1 MIHYRGVRAVKP
13 FILSAFLLVAGVA
26 WSQADDGRDA
36 IMPSELRE
44 IVADNKIIYGSKVD
58 FDAWTIF
65 GKGFEMLF
73 APRTFRKNW
82 PFYGYAVPK
91 NKKPTGLCDQLK
103 ERHPNLTIGEA
114 AMVLSKEYNATSDST
129 SFGYIGF
136 PVKSVAVPL
145 VAPAENK
152 VSQSVLEYPE
162 LRIRDI
168 CSWLEELPNQTMLR
182 IGALPY
188 DLPEGNWAKVSVP
201 SGDLLTL
208 MAGKVG
214 DPNDTGTTPSL
225 VWSELNEAA
234 ETGRKIVWTPVS
246 RNNPPANPLIKNGYI
261 WWRYTPKSKSRGNY
275 YLSWKPSGSDVR
287 FNPKVTNWSLPSGK
301 MEWYEM
307 PEGDN
312 LAHTPFMM
320 WYAPGTN
327 STDRVMASTQTARKW
342 YLLTEEPLPRLD
354 ADIRFKF
361 HSASIR

>member
-1 MIHYRGVRAVKP
+1 
-13 FILSAFLLVAGVA
+13 
-26 WSQADDGRDA
+26 
-36 IMPSELRE
+36 MPSELRE
-44 IVADNKIIYGSKVD
+44 IVADNKIIYVSKVD

-168 CSWLEELPNQTMLR
+168 CTWLEELPNQTMLR

-188 DLPEGNWAKVSVP
+188 DLPEGN
-201 SGDLLTL
+201 
-208 MAGKVG
+208 
-214 DPNDTGTTPSL
+214 
-225 VWSELNEAA
+225 
-234 ETGRKIVWTPVS
+234 
-246 RNNPPANPLIKNGYI
+246 
-261 WWRYTPKSKSRGNY
+261 
-275 YLSWKPSGSDVR
+275 
-287 FNPKVTNWSLPSGK
+287 
-301 MEWYEM
+301 
-307 PEGDN
+307 
-312 LAHTPFMM
+312 
-320 WYAPGTN
+320 
-327 STDRVMASTQTARKW
+327 
-342 YLLTEEPLPRLD
+342 
-354 ADIRFKF
+354 
-361 HSASIR
+361 